1 MSAAHQHEHGSG
13 HGGGGHGGEHGGE
26 HGGGSD
32 TMGLHGML
40 LFGTDPL
47 YLSHLPMF
55 GHPHNFQVILEVAF
69 DADTEAVLRADREDG
84 GDDLYTF
91 APAEFPITE
100 LDPAGAGARTSIEG
114 TIHRGHFERGGPAL
128 TPPSRRCARSCTSPN
143 STSPRPTTPVGT

>member
-13 HGGGGHGGEHGGE
+13 HGGGGHGGEHGGG
-26 HGGGSD
+26 HGGSD
-32 TMGLHGML
+32 TTGLHGML

-69 DADTEAVLRADREDG
+69 DADAAAVLRADREDG

-100 LDPAGAGARTSIEG
+100 LDPAGAGARTSIERHHPPG
-114 TIHRGHFERGGPAL
+114 ALRARGPGPDAGRRDGARGRAL
-128 TPPSRRCARSCTSPN
+128 RRTRRRRDP
-143 STSPRPTTPVGT
+143 